1 MSKRTLGIL
10 SLLLLVLLG
19 FSVLMNFALVATA
32 PFRGMGSAR
41 APGNFRE
48 IELYAGNSEAQIV
61 HIDIEGMISSL
72 GGSPFMPGSSLSQT
86 KRMLEAAVADPKVK
100 AMVVRINSPGGEVT
114 ASDVLYQAVKTA
126 ASKKPV
132 VIYMDS
138 MATSGGYYIACG
150 GTHLM
155 ANGTTLTGS
164 IGVIIQSLNYKELLG
179 KVGLD
184 SVVFTSGKFKDML
197 SPSRDMRPEE
207 RAYVQGMVDE
217 MYARF
222 VGIVGEARSIPIET
236 LKAGIAD
243 GRVITGK
250 QALADGLIDETGYI
264 ESAYKKA
271 RELGGA
277 PNGRVVKY
285 GTEVGL
291 GQLLGVLGSASAEA
305 GKPTRVEL
313 NVGDSQ
319 VPKLQPGA
327 VYLLPAH
334 FAL

>member
-197 SPSRDMRPEE
+197 SPSRDMRPE
-207 RAYVQGMVDE
+207 VQGMVDE